1 MRVTLLTLLVVARAA
16 HADVGVV
23 VAGEP
28 MLQAPVMAQTQ
39 AWLQQRGHQLNAAP
53 FALADQNSFIDC
65 FVMEDMTCASNV
77 FERSS
82 KSTSVVYIRI
92 DPFPGQQREYAFKA
106 QWYVKGKPAVEEK
119 RTCKP
124 CDEAAMT
131 KTLAEL
137 MTKLEQTSGHGK
149 GTVKV
154 IGGEPG
160 IIVSIGERALGSTPL
175 DVELPAGRYELTF
188 ARDGKVVATQH
199 VTVEAGVNVELAM
212 PVIAA
217 TTKIDPPERRP
228 ARTWPTLAVAGGV
241 AAAIAGGVFL
251 YYGSLGGPDEPYIYT
266 NATKIGVPLAIA
278 GGVGIAIGGLGFAG
292 TF

>member
-1 MRVTLLTLLVVARAA
+1 MRVALLTLLLVARAA

-28 MLQAPVMAQTQ
+28 MLQAPVLAQTQ

-53 FALADQNSFIDC
+53 FVIADQNSFIDC

-82 KSTSVVYIRI
+82 KATSVVYIRI
-92 DPFPGQQREYAFKA
+92 DPFPGQPREYAIKA
-106 QWYVKGKPAVEEK
+106 QWFVKGKPAVEEK
-119 RTCKP
+119 RSCKA
-124 CDEAAMT
+124 CDDAAMT
-131 KTLAEL
+131 KTLSEL

-154 IGGEPG
+154 TGGEPG
-160 IIVSIGERALGSTPL
+160 IIVSVGERALGSTPL

-188 ARDGKVVATQH
+188 ARDGKVLATQH

-212 PVIAA
+212 PKIAPTA
-217 TTKIDPPERRP
+217 LVDSPRPRP
-228 ARTWPTLAVAGGV
+228 ARTWPAIAVAGGV

-251 YYGSLGGPDEPYIYT
+251 Y
-266 NATKIGVPLAIA
+266 
-278 GGVGIAIGGLGFAG
+278 
-292 TF
+292 